1 VTSPG
6 DPRGD
11 DAPLTEAD
19 VERMLRALDDVP
31 EAQGPDRSAGGQGR
45 ASGAD
50 AAAADAAGA
59 DVAAAH
65 PGADDGAAPGDGPEG
80 GALGDRADDDAA
92 GDPAADAPA
101 RTAAPTVPGKLA
113 LVLTPVASA
122 PALAG
127 LCAMAG
133 IDVDVVPSSSGAVA
147 ALEVAPK
154 PPADDWDI
162 SQLLGGE
169 EGGFPPEAEDLAKNL
184 SRLSRAGVVL
194 LVADL
199 ATDVGIEAGLSGQ
212 ISARRYTS
220 GEPEG
225 DVPAGLILA
234 GADQVIEDLILGRT
248 RPDAVKGHQRSGT
261 LPRWKAARMFGR
273 GLRRRKP

>member
-1 VTSPG
+1 MTEPG

-11 DAPLTEAD
+11 DTPLTADD

-31 EAQGPDRSAGGQGR
+31 EAPEAPTGHATRR
-45 ASGAD
+45 ADEAAADDTAADDTAPADD
-50 AAAADAAGA
+50 AAAPAGA
-59 DVAAAH
+59 S
-65 PGADDGAAPGDGPEG
+65 GS
-80 GALGDRADDDAA
+80 
-92 GDPAADAPA
+92 PA
-101 RTAAPTVPGKLA
+101 KLA

-147 ALEVAPK
+147 ALEIAAKAPV
-154 PPADDWDI
+154 DDWDI

-169 EGGFPPEAEDLAKNL
+169 DGGFPPEAEEVAKNL

-199 ATDVGIEAGLSGQ
+199 ATDVGIESGLSGQ

-220 GEPEG
+220 GEPED

-248 RPDAVKGHQRSGT
+248 RPDQVKGHQRSGT

>member
-1 VTSPG
+1 MSRPG
-6 DPRGD
+6 DDVPRGEDVPGDGAPRDVPGD
-11 DAPLTEAD
+11 DAPRDVPGGRDARDGDAPVTEED
-19 VERMLRALDDVP
+19 VERMLRALDAGVPTTEAGDDVP
-31 EAQGPDRSAGGQGR
+31 GGG
-45 ASGAD
+45 GTD
-50 AAAADAAGA
+50 ARTVEHA
-59 DVAAAH
+59 
-65 PGADDGAAPGDGPEG
+65 DGAAET
-80 GALGDRADDDAA
+80 A
-92 GDPAADAPA
+92 GVPA
-101 RTAAPTVPGKLA
+101 KLA

-147 ALEVAPK
+147 ALEVAAK
-154 PPADDWDI
+154 APADDWDI

-169 EGGFPPEAEDLAKNL
+169 DGGFPPEAEELAKNL

-194 LVADL
+194 LTADL
-199 ATDVGIEAGLSGQ
+199 ATDVGIESGLSGQ
-212 ISARRYTS
+212 LSARRYTG

-234 GADQVIEDLILGRT
+234 GADQVVEDLILGRV
-248 RPDAVKGHQRSGT
+248 RADAVKGHQRSGT

>member
-1 VTSPG
+1 MTTPG

-11 DAPLTEAD
+11 DSPLTADD

-31 EAQGPDRSAGGQGR
+31 EAPEVPAGPAAHGAGAAAG
-45 ASGAD
+45 AADDATSGDAAPADD
-50 AAAADAAGA
+50 AAAPAGA
-59 DVAAAH
+59 S
-65 PGADDGAAPGDGPEG
+65 GT
-80 GALGDRADDDAA
+80 
-92 GDPAADAPA
+92 PA
-101 RTAAPTVPGKLA
+101 KLA

-147 ALEVAPK
+147 ALEIAAK
-154 PPADDWDI
+154 APADDWDI

-169 EGGFPPEAEDLAKNL
+169 DGGFPPEAEEVAKNL

-199 ATDVGIEAGLSGQ
+199 ATDVGIESGLSGQ

-220 GEPEG
+220 GEPEE

-248 RPDAVKGHQRSGT
+248 RPDQVKGHQRSGT